1 MPLEAG
7 SMAYPKGIS
16 SRQTTMEEAMIA
28 LRHAMRDAQANLDR
42 LAVLASNA
50 QLIEVEAITRKLR
63 KIAETA

>member
-1 MPLEAG
+1 
-7 SMAYPKGIS
+7 MAYPKGIS
-16 SRQTTMEEAMIA
+16 PHQTTMEEAMIA
-28 LRHAMRDAQANLDR
+28 LRHAMRDAQENLDR

>member
-1 MPLEAG
+1 
-7 SMAYPKGIS
+7 MAYSKGIS
-16 SRQTTMEEAMIA
+16 PRQATIDEAKIA

>member
-1 MPLEAG
+1 
-7 SMAYPKGIS
+7 
-16 SRQTTMEEAMIA
+16 MEEAMIA

>member
-1 MPLEAG
+1 
-7 SMAYPKGIS
+7 MAYPKGIS

>member
-1 MPLEAG
+1 
-7 SMAYPKGIS
+7 MAYPEGIS
-16 SRQTTMEEAMIA
+16 PRQTTMEEAMIA